1 MAVSKDSGIATRTS
15 DGDNSNLRQTF
26 VVSFYHALFSG
37 RGTTTH
43 IGNTNIWMFACD
55 WLQIGGDNAAIGG
68 IIAVTWE
75 VFGPLWHA
83 MCHLWSAI
91 FLIDDGITSSSRNTR
106 AEDGARGWMWANDL
120 VIDAPAWS
128 VTHDTSDGRRLQS
141 RRPAHQTSSAV
152 RGNNRDGNKILS
164 SSSSSSYRCCDSRQ
178 GHWVKV
184 VCALPVNCP
193 TRLQSRVHQRR
204 QPITDHK
211 QKHKQWLL
219 ENIEG
224 GKRLEGQCR
233 NLLCCANQKQQMSL
247 NCNKLIASR

>member
-37 RGTTTH
+37 SGTTTH

-91 FLIDDGITSSSRNTR
+91 FSDWWRDYVV
-106 AEDGARGWMWANDL
+106 EQKYARGRRGQGLNVGKWSGDWCASL
-120 VIDAPAWS
+120 KCDAWHIWWS
-128 VTHDTSDGRRLQS
+128 TPSKPEASPSNLIS
-141 RRPAHQTSSAV
+141 
-152 RGNNRDGNKILS
+152 
-164 SSSSSSYRCCDSRQ
+164 C
-178 GHWVKV
+178 
-184 VCALPVNCP
+184 
-193 TRLQSRVHQRR
+193 
-204 QPITDHK
+204 
-211 QKHKQWLL
+211 
-219 ENIEG
+219 EG
-224 GKRLEGQCR
+224 K
-233 NLLCCANQKQQMSL
+233 
-247 NCNKLIASR
+247 

>member
-1 MAVSKDSGIATRTS
+1 MNVCMWLITNWRGQCCHRWQHCCYMGSFRCFVARDVSSLIRD
-15 DGDNSNLRQTF
+15 
-26 VVSFYHALFSG
+26 
-37 RGTTTH
+37 
-43 IGNTNIWMFACD
+43 
-55 WLQIGGDNAAIGG
+55 
-68 IIAVTWE
+68 
-75 VFGPLWHA
+75 
-83 MCHLWSAI
+83 I

-164 SSSSSSYRCCDSRQ
+164 SSSSSYRCCDSRQ

-233 NLLCCANQKQQMSL
+233 NLLCCVNQKQQVSL
-247 NCNKLIASR
+247 NCKKLIASR

>member
-1 MAVSKDSGIATRTS
+1 MNVCMWLITNWRGQCCHRWHYCCYMGSFRSFVARDVSSLIRD
-15 DGDNSNLRQTF
+15 
-26 VVSFYHALFSG
+26 
-37 RGTTTH
+37 
-43 IGNTNIWMFACD
+43 
-55 WLQIGGDNAAIGG
+55 
-68 IIAVTWE
+68 
-75 VFGPLWHA
+75 
-83 MCHLWSAI
+83 I

-164 SSSSSSYRCCDSRQ
+164 SSSSSYRCCDSRQ

-233 NLLCCANQKQQMSL
+233 NLLCCVNQKQQMSL